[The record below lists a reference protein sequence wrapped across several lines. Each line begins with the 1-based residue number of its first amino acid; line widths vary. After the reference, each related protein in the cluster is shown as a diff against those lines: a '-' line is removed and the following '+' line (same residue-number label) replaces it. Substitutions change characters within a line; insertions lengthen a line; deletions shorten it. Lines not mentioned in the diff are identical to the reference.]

1 TDSAKPD
8 IETTL
13 ETLGDHARDDYANLE
28 QLAEVLSDARGG
40 EGRGF
45 QLDFLQRM
53 TRRLDLGRAYDSDT
67 TRTTYRGGPSRIYTR
82 LTASYGRHI
91 AMRFAAEKDP
101 GEPFMWAPDARW
113 YGFDH
118 VAGGLAVRDI

>member
-1 TDSAKPD
+1 MLYAARVLVSLAILVIGRVCAAQIPDTTDSAKPD

-28 QLAEVLSDARGG
+28 QLAEALSDARGG

-45 QLDFLQRM
+45 QMDFLQRM

-91 AMRFAAEKDP
+91 AMRFAA
-101 GEPFMWAPDARW
+101 
-113 YGFDH
+113 
-118 VAGGLAVRDI
+118 